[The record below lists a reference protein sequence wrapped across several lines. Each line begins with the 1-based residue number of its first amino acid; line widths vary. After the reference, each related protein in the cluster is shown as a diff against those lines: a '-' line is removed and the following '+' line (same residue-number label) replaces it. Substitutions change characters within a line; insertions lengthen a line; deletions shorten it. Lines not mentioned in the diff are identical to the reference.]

1 MRFLV
6 DADMPRSTTALLR
19 DLGNDVVD
27 IRDIRPPGTED
38 SEIYSIA
45 REEERIIITRD
56 LDFGNIITYP
66 PGEHPGIIVL
76 RVHLLSVPE
85 INAVVKNFLKS
96 ASWEDISG
104 ALVVLRKDRFRIR
117 KASSGDSSARLN

>member
-6 DADMPRSTTALLR
+6 DADIPRSTTALLR
-19 DLGNDVVD
+19 DLGNEVVD

-45 REEERIIITRD
+45 REEERIIFTRD
-56 LDFGNIITYP
+56 LRFGNIITYP
-66 PGEHPGIIVL
+66 PGEHSGIIVL

-85 INAVVKNFLKS
+85 INAVVEDFLKS
-96 ASWEDISG
+96 VSWEDISG
-104 ALVVLRKDRFRIR
+104 ALVVLRKDSLRIR
-117 KASSGDSSARLN
+117 KARSADP

>member
-6 DADMPRSTTALLR
+6 DADMPCSTTALLR

-45 REEERIIITRD
+45 REKERIIIT
-56 LDFGNIITYP
+56 
-66 PGEHPGIIVL
+66 
-76 RVHLLSVPE
+76 
-85 INAVVKNFLKS
+85 
-96 ASWEDISG
+96 
-104 ALVVLRKDRFRIR
+104 
-117 KASSGDSSARLN
+117 